1 MHDDLL
7 QAPGYYRRRAG
18 DVVLTALH
26 DGALHLGAEVIQRLP
41 ADEVARLRRAAFEP
55 HGLAISISAFA
66 LHLPDG
72 RVALVDAGYGPR
84 GPDTAGRLPQSM
96 AAADLAPHD
105 IDAVLLTHL
114 HADHI
119 GGLLDMAGRATFPRA
134 ELVVPRA
141 EAAHWGSE
149 SVMAKA
155 PPQAHST
162 FRAARALLDAYA
174 GRVRLSDDA
183 ETVLPGVVAHA
194 MPGHT
199 PGHTGYRIGAGADAV
214 LLLADVVHVASVQ
227 APRPEAGL
235 VFDSDPDAA
244 EATRRRVLAM
254 AADEGVCVAGIHLAF
269 PPFAHV
275 ARAGDGFAFV
285 PEAWSDEV

>member
-1 MHDDLL
+1 MIELS

-18 DVVLTALH
+18 DVVVTALH
-26 DGALHLGAEVIQRLP
+26 DGVLHMGAEVIQRVP

-55 HGLAISISAFA
+55 AGLAISVSAFA

-72 RVALVDAGYGPR
+72 RVALVDAGYGPG

-96 AAADLAPHD
+96 AAADLAPGD
-105 IDAVLLTHL
+105 IDVVLLTHM
-114 HADHI
+114 HPDHI
-119 GGLLDMAGRATFPRA
+119 GGLLDAGGRATFARA

-141 EAAHWGSE
+141 EAAYWGSE
-149 SVMAKA
+149 AVMAKA

-174 GRVRLSDDA
+174 GRVRLSADGEA
-183 ETVLPGVVAHA
+183 VLPGVVAEA

-199 PGHTGYRIGAGADAV
+199 PGHTGYRIGAGAEAV

-227 APRPEAGL
+227 APLPEAAL
-235 VFDSDPDAA
+235 VFDSDQDVA
-244 EATRRRVLAM
+244 EATRRRVLGA
-254 AADEGVCVAGIHLAF
+254 AADAGTCVAGIHLAF

-275 ARAGDGFAFV
+275 ARAGDGFAV
-285 PEAWSDEV
+285 VTEAWSDEV

>member
-1 MHDDLL
+1 MIDLP

-18 DVVLTALH
+18 DVVVTALH
-26 DGALHLGAEVIQRLP
+26 DGVLHAGADVLQGVP
-41 ADEVARLRRAAFEP
+41 AEEVARLRRAAFEP
-55 HGLAISISAFA
+55 EGLAISISAFA

-72 RVALVDAGYGPR
+72 RVALVDAGYGPS

-105 IDAVLLTHL
+105 IDAVLLTHM
-114 HADHI
+114 HPDHI
-119 GGLLDMAGRATFPRA
+119 GGLLDAAGRAAFPRA
-134 ELVVPRA
+134 ELVVPQA
-141 EAAHWGSE
+141 EAAYWGSDA
-149 SVMAKA
+149 VMARA

-174 GRVRLSDDA
+174 GRVRLSADGEA
-183 ETVLPGVVAHA
+183 VLPGVVAEA

-214 LLLADVVHVASVQ
+214 LLLADVMHVASVQ
-227 APRPEAGL
+227 APRPEASL
-235 VFDSDPDAA
+235 VFDSDQGTA
-244 EATRRRVLAM
+244 EATRRRVLAA
-254 AADEGVCVAGIHLAF
+254 AADEGVCIAGIHLAF

-275 ARAGDGFAFV
+275 GRAGDGFAV
-285 PEAWSDEV
+285 VAGVWSDEV